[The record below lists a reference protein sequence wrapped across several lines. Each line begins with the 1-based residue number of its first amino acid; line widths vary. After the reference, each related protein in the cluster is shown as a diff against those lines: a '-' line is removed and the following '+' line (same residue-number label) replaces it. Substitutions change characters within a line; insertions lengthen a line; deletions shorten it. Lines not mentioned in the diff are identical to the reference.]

1 MFTNKIK
8 EIRSLNEKE
17 WFNTRADATVVGP
30 LAENMEDG
38 NKTNYEEIKEGD
50 VSQEVPGIH
59 LEDFNIQKSS

>member
-30 LAENMEDG
+30 LAEKMED
-38 NKTNYEEIKEGD
+38 TNNMHLGEGEIPIYKNWWKLVEML
-50 VSQEVPGIH
+50 EV
-59 LEDFNIQKSS
+59 